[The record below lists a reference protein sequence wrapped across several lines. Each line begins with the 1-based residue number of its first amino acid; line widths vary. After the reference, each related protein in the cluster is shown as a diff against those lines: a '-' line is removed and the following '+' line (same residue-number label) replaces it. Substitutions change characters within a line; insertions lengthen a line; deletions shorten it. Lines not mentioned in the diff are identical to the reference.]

1 MPIIGTTKDVLR
13 SGISIVN
20 PAVVVFGQKTVAATG
35 TAESLVSS
43 STPLKIG
50 VTVKALSTN
59 TNAVW
64 VGGSSTST
72 TTGFELKAGEQI
84 FIPVTDTQ
92 TIYVDVTT
100 NGEGVSYIGN

>member
-1 MPIIGTTKDVLR
+1 MR
-13 SGISIVN
+13 SIHTYS
-20 PAVVVFGQKTVAATG
+20 ATSVAATG

-50 VTVKALSTN
+50 VTIKALSTN

-84 FIPVTDTQ
+84 FIPVTDAQ